1 MDTDKTKDVTVP
13 AQTATLPNAWRITAP
28 RSCKFELQD
37 RDEAFAFGGIKP
49 GDAMLLMDRAEGAE
63 FVGEGDKR
71 ALRQID
77 LDVVNGVLQRVHP
90 PHPADEEIP
99 DDEECIGWDFSTV
112 CEMVPAE
119 NDENRVYVRKLLET
133 IVTDDLLGPAQGP
146 EEEIVGMSVRDRYI
160 LGRLGPRRVDGA
172 GSAAPTDEEIQEA
185 AESPDENKNGNED
198 HTEHDEAKTPGTD
211 IAEEEPEED
220 VADTLDVTRS
230 SSLVPSSMGLTFC
243 IDATLPDIEVEV
255 SWGSYY
261 RTKSEFVMH
270 PETGKPLNCWKR
282 VPFGGKKVIHL
293 AEGEIPGAM

>member
-13 AQTATLPNAWRITAP
+13 AQTATLPNAWRIAAP

-49 GDAMLLMDRAEGAE
+49 GDAMLLMDETGDQCDFDEQPVE

-119 NDENRVYVRKLLET
+119 NDENRVYVSRRKQER
-133 IVTDDLLGPAQGP
+133 Q
-146 EEEIVGMSVRDRYI
+146 R
-160 LGRLGPRRVDGA
+160 
-172 GSAAPTDEEIQEA
+172 GSCRA
-185 AESPDENKNGNED
+185 
-198 HTEHDEAKTPGTD
+198 
-211 IAEEEPEED
+211 
-220 VADTLDVTRS
+220 
-230 SSLVPSSMGLTFC
+230 
-243 IDATLPDIEVEV
+243 
-255 SWGSYY
+255 
-261 RTKSEFVMH
+261 
-270 PETGKPLNCWKR
+270 
-282 VPFGGKKVIHL
+282 
-293 AEGEIPGAM
+293 

>member
-13 AQTATLPNAWRITAP
+13 AQTATLPNAWRIAAP

-49 GDAMLLMDRAEGAE
+49 GDAMLLMDETGDFAWGVRRVFLVRRVAEGSVVYFDRQCDFDEQPVE

-198 HTEHDEAKTPGTD
+198 HA
-211 IAEEEPEED
+211 
-220 VADTLDVTRS
+220 
-230 SSLVPSSMGLTFC
+230 
-243 IDATLPDIEVEV
+243 
-255 SWGSYY
+255 
-261 RTKSEFVMH
+261 
-270 PETGKPLNCWKR
+270 
-282 VPFGGKKVIHL
+282 
-293 AEGEIPGAM
+293 